1 MQFSIFNSKYFMD
14 SRNINSSVLKA
25 IIFLQ
30 SLIKMFGI
38 STIVV
43 TESLT
48 EREFF
53 YLQRI
58 SLR

>member
-1 MQFSIFNSKYFMD
+1 MD

-38 STIVV
+38 STIIV